1 MASWKDGA
9 AYAPTERPDGFATPR
24 AEPLS
29 GGEPWR
35 APTPGP
41 IAAPD
46 GFDAAAQP
54 PLAQL
59 ATGGKQ
65 GRDPRESFAV
75 TGSAL
80 TPGPV
85 AGAKRDPRAP
95 ILTSAPQP
103 VGREWVSEAGSQL
116 PAPTGRPLPP
126 PPGELLGSAPTP
138 VTPAPAPVT
147 GPPPSVGGP
156 PQGLPPARR
165 AQAPGTP
172 PSQWPQPPGLP
183 QWPQPPGLPER
194 PPAQQR
200 QLVLIAGG
208 LCFLGL
214 ILTPLSPF
222 VLTAAGALGM
232 RTEALTGRAGRSALA
247 IGLALLGWQLITDT
261 LGRDSAVGMIASLV
275 FTIVFVAGGL
285 RSR

>member
-29 GGEPWR
+29 AGEPWR

-41 IAAPD
+41 IAAPE

-59 ATGGKQ
+59 ASGARQ

-75 TGSAL
+75 TGSVL

-103 VGREWVSEAGSQL
+103 VGREWASAAGSQL
-116 PAPTGRPLPP
+116 PAPTGPPLPP
-126 PPGELLGSAPTP
+126 PPGELLDAAPVP
-138 VTPAPAPVT
+138 MRPAAGPMPAPVAA
-147 GPPPSVGGP
+147 PPPGF
-156 PQGLPPARR
+156 PPARR
-165 AQAPGTP
+165 AQTPGAPP
-172 PSQWPQPPGLP
+172 P
-183 QWPQPPGLPER
+183 QWPQPAGLPQR

-200 QLVLIAGG
+200 QLVFIAGG

-247 IGLALLGWQLITDT
+247 IGLALLGWQLISDR
-261 LGRDSAVGMIASLV
+261 LGGDSAVGMIASLV
-275 FTIVFVAGGL
+275 FTIVFVTGGL